1 MNEEKIHFEGNI
13 SKITWENYGSILLN
27 RKNKFSFT
35 RQEIEN
41 FKIIISKKQPSL
53 IDRRKVKIIIN

>member
-1 MNEEKIHFEGNI
+1 MNEEKIHFEGNT
-13 SKITWENYGSILLN
+13 SKITWENYGTLLLN

>member
-1 MNEEKIHFEGNI
+1 MNDEILHIENKK
-13 SKITWENYGSILLN
+13 SKITWENYGTLLIN

-41 FKIIISKKQPSL
+41 FKIIISKQQPSL
-53 IDRRKVKIIIN
+53 LDRRKVKIIIN

>member
-1 MNEEKIHFEGNI
+1 MNEEKIHFEGNT

>member
-1 MNEEKIHFEGNI
+1 MNEETLHFEGNT

>member
-1 MNEEKIHFEGNI
+1 MNEKTLHFEGNT

>member
-1 MNEEKIHFEGNI
+1 MNEEKIHFEGNT
-13 SKITWENYGSILLN
+13 SKITWENYGTLLLN

-41 FKIIISKKQPSL
+41 FKIIISKQQPSL
-53 IDRRKVKIIIN
+53 LDRRKVKIIIN

>member
-1 MNEEKIHFEGNI
+1 MNEETLHFEGNT
-13 SKITWENYGSILLN
+13 SKITWENYGTLLLN

-41 FKIIISKKQPSL
+41 FKIIISKQQPSL
-53 IDRRKVKIIIN
+53 LDRRKVKIIIN

>member
-1 MNEEKIHFEGNI
+1 MK
-13 SKITWENYGSILLN
+13 KQNYGTLLLN

-41 FKIIISKKQPSL
+41 FKIIISKQQPSL
-53 IDRRKVKIIIN
+53 LDRRKVKIIIN

>member
-1 MNEEKIHFEGNI
+1 MNEEKIHFEGNT

-53 IDRRKVKIIIN
+53 LDRRKVKIIIN

>member
-1 MNEEKIHFEGNI
+1 MNEETLHFEGNT
-13 SKITWENYGSILLN
+13 SKITWENYGTILLN
-27 RKNKFSFT
+27 RQNKFSFT